1 MKDMIRFV
9 SRMIVLPFSFFIS
22 TSQAQ
27 TISEVFKAMPDSL
40 TPYLTTNNRLDL
52 LDFMEAKMKAVVNNE
67 LGGETEMTFLS
78 DDSLC
83 VKMNDALT
91 FELKLEKSVSNT
103 QSQVLDSADSA
114 DSIVICLKKTYK
126 TSGHQKE
133 VITQRF
139 SSSWCPVSKPS
150 VTSTLLRRD
159 DEVFDKTI

>member
-1 MKDMIRFV
+1 MIRFV

-103 QSQVLDSADSA
+103 QSQVLDSADST

>member
-1 MKDMIRFV
+1 MIRFV

-27 TISEVFKAMPDSL
+27 TISDVFKAMPDSL

-114 DSIVICLKKTYK
+114 DSVVICLKKTYK
-126 TSGHQKE
+126 TTGHQKE

-159 DEVFDKTI
+159 DEVFDKPYF

>member
-1 MKDMIRFV
+1 MIRFV

-27 TISEVFKAMPDSL
+27 TISEVFKAMSDSL

-91 FELKLEKSVSNT
+91 FELKLEKSVST
-103 QSQVLDSADSA
+103 QVLDSADSA

>member
-1 MKDMIRFV
+1 MIRFV

-114 DSIVICLKKTYK
+114 DSVVICLKKTYK
-126 TSGHQKE
+126 TTGHQKE

-159 DEVFDKTI
+159 DEVFDKPYF